1 MPDAQTT
8 DPTTERAVRA
18 DVDHV
23 CLLVPPLWE
32 LDAFVAVN
40 PFLGFTSTPIEATAR
55 TMAEALDA
63 QVLPPMAH
71 YRRLWAQGGFGAADL
86 ARAATAC
93 DADPLHLESILL
105 GHSTVPMRQPEPVF
119 THAERIDREHGSH
132 WEDLTRDA
140 AAGLCERH
148 FAKSAADHGPRPGLY
163 ACWLEDA
170 AMDPSLEI
178 EGLVGFRGW
187 VRCLPRSPELAVVDM
202 LDRLEVAP
210 WDRRPYL
217 YRLLAG
223 VHGWA
228 SHLRRWAWTKD
239 REDPGLVREVLAVRL
254 CLDAAVAALAPV
266 SANGRGACSAPL
278 PVEDE
283 RVRMTL
289 QDAVEDAW
297 ARRLA
302 RDLARTPIT
311 RTDRPA
317 VQAILCID
325 VRSEPLRRHLEAH
338 DEGVETAGF
347 AGFFGMAV
355 RWTGA
360 GGAEDR
366 CPVLLRPSVQLH
378 APEVT
383 PDGHAGS
390 LLASL
395 TKWPGSTFPAVE
407 TLGLGAAATLLR
419 RAVRAVKPR
428 TRDEESLPL
437 QGLLERVTSLEAR
450 IETAAGMLAGLGL
463 GRRLARLVLLLG
475 HQGRSENNPHAA
487 GLDCGAC
494 GGHGGAINARLAAA
508 LLNDPEVR
516 RGLADHGAGLPED
529 TRFVSGVHETCSDE
543 VRLLDVDAVPA
554 SHAPELRRLR
564 EALDHA
570 CEATRRE
577 RATAMA
583 IDPSA
588 PGVRA
593 TLADRGGDWSQTRPE
608 WALARNAC
616 FIAARRIRT
625 MGLDLQGRAF
635 LHEYD
640 ASLDGDDSVLSLI
653 LSAPMVV
660 ASWINL
666 QYFASTVDN
675 RVFGSGDKMLHNRVG
690 TVGVVAGNG
699 RDLRSGLP
707 LQSVQSADGR
717 WFHEPMRL
725 QVFVEASTER
735 IDRVLAAQP
744 GVRDLIMNGWVRL
757 FSLRPTGGS
766 VARLVPGE
774 GWERFHAEADHFQQR
789 EHGTSRP
796 RSPRMDVPQQSRPRA
811 AAAGEGSRDPAA

>member
-1 MPDAQTT
+1 MGSGP
-8 DPTTERAVRA
+8 PTW
-18 DVDHV
+18 
-23 CLLVPPLWE
+23 L
-32 LDAFVAVN
+32 
-40 PFLGFTSTPIEATAR
+40 
-55 TMAEALDA
+55 
-63 QVLPPMAH
+63 
-71 YRRLWAQGGFGAADL
+71 
-86 ARAATAC
+86 AATAC

-554 SHAPELRRLR
+554 SHALELRRLR

-608 WALARNAC
+608 WCWLA
-616 FIAARRIRT
+616 T
-625 MGLDLQGRAF
+625 RASSRPG
-635 LHEYD
+635 
-640 ASLDGDDSVLSLI
+640 A
-653 LSAPMVV
+653 SAPWASICRGAPSCTSTTRRLMATIPCSRSSSPPPWWWLRGSTCSTSPPRWTTVSSARATRCCTTASEPSGWWPGTAATCGRGCPCSRSSPPTV
-660 ASWINL
+660 AGSTSRCGCRCSWRPRPS
-666 QYFASTVDN
+666 ASTGCW
-675 RVFGSGDKMLHNRVG
+675 RHSQ
-690 TVGVVAGNG
+690 A
-699 RDLRSGLP
+699 
-707 LQSVQSADGR
+707 SA
-717 WFHEPMRL
+717 
-725 QVFVEASTER
+725 T
-735 IDRVLAAQP
+735 
-744 GVRDLIMNGWVRL
+744 
-757 FSLRPTGGS
+757 
-766 VARLVPGE
+766 
-774 GWERFHAEADHFQQR
+774 
-789 EHGTSRP
+789 
-796 RSPRMDVPQQSRPRA
+796 
-811 AAAGEGSRDPAA
+811 

>member
-1 MPDAQTT
+1 MPDARTT
-8 DPTTERAVRA
+8 DPATERAVRA

-23 CLLVPPLWE
+23 CRLVPPLWE

-40 PFLGFTSTPIEATAR
+40 PFLGFASTPIETAAR
-55 TMAEALDA
+55 AMADALDA
-63 QVLPPMAH
+63 KVLPPMAH
-71 YRRLWAQGGFGAADL
+71 YRRLWAQGAFGAEDL

-93 DADPLHLESILL
+93 DVDPLHLESMLL
-105 GHSTVPMRQPEPVF
+105 GHSTAPMRQPEPVF
-119 THAERIDREHGSH
+119 THAERVDRELGTH
-132 WEDLTRDA
+132 WEGLLRDL
-140 AAGLCERH
+140 AAGFCERH
-148 FAKSAADHGPRPGLY
+148 FAKSAADHGPRPGLF
-163 ACWLEDA
+163 AGWLEDA
-170 AMDPSLEI
+170 AMDRSLEI

-187 VRCLPRSPELAVVDM
+187 VRTLPRDPELAVVEM

-228 SHLRRWAWTKD
+228 SHLRRWTWAKD

-266 SANGRGACSAPL
+266 SADRRPACSAPL
-278 PVEDE
+278 PIEDE

-289 QDAVEDAW
+289 QEAVEDAW

-302 RDLARTPIT
+302 QGLVRMPTT
-311 RTDRPA
+311 RTDHPA
-317 VQAILCID
+317 VQAVLCID
-325 VRSEPLRRHLEAH
+325 VRSEPLRRHLEAR
-338 DEGVETAGF
+338 DGGIETAGF

-366 CPVLLRPSVQLH
+366 CPVLVRPSMQLH
-378 APEVT
+378 APGVA
-383 PDGHAGS
+383 PDALAGS
-390 LLASL
+390 MLASL
-395 TKWPGSTFPAVE
+395 TKWPGSAFPAVE
-407 TLGLGAAATLLR
+407 MLGLGAMATLLR
-419 RAVRAVKPR
+419 RAARAIKPR
-428 TRDEESLPL
+428 AREEESLPL
-437 QGLLERVTSLEAR
+437 QGVLERGSPLEAR

-463 GRRLARLVLLLG
+463 GRRLARLVLLMG

-516 RGLADHGAGLPED
+516 RGLADRGAGLPED
-529 TRFVSGVHETCSDE
+529 TCFVAGVHETCSDE
-543 VRLLDVDAVPA
+543 VRLLDLDAVPA
-554 SHAPELRRLR
+554 SHAQELRRLR

-583 IDPSA
+583 IDPST

-616 FIAARRIRT
+616 FIAARRVRT
-625 MGLDLQGRAF
+625 TGLDLQGRAF

-640 ASLDGDDSVLSLI
+640 ASLDGDDAVLSLI

-675 RVFGSGDKMLHNRVG
+675 RAFGSGDKMLHNRVG
-690 TVGVVAGNG
+690 TIGVVAGNG

-725 QVFVEASTER
+725 QVFVEASTAR

-744 GVRDLIMNGWVRL
+744 SVHDLVVNGWVRL
-757 FSLRPTGGS
+757 FSLSPTGGS
-766 VARLVPGE
+766 VARLVPGK
-774 GWERFHAEADHFQQR
+774 GWERFHGEADQFKQR

-796 RSPRMDVPQQSRPRA
+796 RPSRVDVPQQPRPRA
-811 AAAGEGSRDPAA
+811 AAAGEGSRDSAA